1 MTHAE
6 KWLVGFGV
14 VGGVAACVATFVL
27 WMILTRPLAL
37 VQAVTP

>member
-1 MTHAE
+1 MTQAE

-14 VGGVAACVATFVL
+14 VGGVAASVATFVL

>member
-6 KWLVGFGV
+6 KWLMAFGL
-14 VGGVAACVATFVL
+14 VGGVAGCVATLVL
-27 WMILTRPLAL
+27 WIILTRPLAL